1 MPRATS
7 LALITPELAHGTRLH
22 LVQGEKQAPMKLAMS
37 PQEQTHLDNMEYALF
52 FKQSSSCK
60 EAKNAAQ
67 ESRKGLLPW
76 PSPTAQHIIA
86 CTSLCLPNVTGVWL
100 GQGCL
105 DAAGKM
111 MDAADGCNGAW
122 KSMACE

>member
-22 LVQGEKQAPMKLAMS
+22 SVQGKKQAPMKLAMS

-67 ESRKGLLPW
+67 ERPPALAFSHC
-76 PSPTAQHIIA
+76 SAHH
-86 CTSLCLPNVTGVWL
+86 CLHLSVATKCDW
-100 GQGCL
+100 
-105 DAAGKM
+105 
-111 MDAADGCNGAW
+111 
-122 KSMACE
+122 SMAGSGTP